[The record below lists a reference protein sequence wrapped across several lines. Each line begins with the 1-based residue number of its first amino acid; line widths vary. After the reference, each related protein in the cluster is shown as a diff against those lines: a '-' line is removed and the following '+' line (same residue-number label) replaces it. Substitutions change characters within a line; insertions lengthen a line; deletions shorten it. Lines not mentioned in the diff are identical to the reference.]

1 MRFEDQR
8 ALLVRELEAQGIK
21 DERVLKAFLSV
32 PRELFVPEEHQN
44 LAYHNRALPIAERQ
58 TISQPLMVAIMLQVL
73 ELSAEDTV
81 LEIGTG
87 SGYQTALLASLVK
100 EVCSV
105 ERLEN
110 LSLQAQKVIKKQGLK
125 NAYFRIGDGAM
136 GWEKAFPA
144 ISSFDKIVVSA
155 GARQIPQRL
164 TEQLAEGGRMVIPVG
179 EQNQQSLMLVT
190 KQDGL
195 LCYSDCGL
203 CAFVP
208 LITST

>member
-1 MRFEDQR
+1 MRYEDQR
-8 ALLVRELEAQGIK
+8 ALLVRELELQGIK
-21 DERVLKAFLSV
+21 DERVLRAFLNT
-32 PRELFVPEEHQN
+32 PRELYVPEEHQS

-58 TISQPLMVAIMLQVL
+58 TISQPLMVAIMLQTL
-73 ELSAEDTV
+73 ELTPEDTV

-87 SGYQTALLASLVK
+87 SGYETAVLASIVK

-110 LSLQAQKVIKKQGLK
+110 LSLQAQQILKKQGFR
-125 NAYFRIGDGAM
+125 NVYFRIGDGAL

-144 ISSFDKIVVSA
+144 YNSFDKIIVSA
-155 GARQIPQRL
+155 GARQIPSRL

-179 EQNQQSLMLVT
+179 EQQQQKLVLLT
-190 KQDGL
+190 KKDGVL
-195 LCYSDCGL
+195 SQSDCGL

-208 LITST
+208 LVTST